1 MKGVEYMEKNIY
13 NLSKEFI
20 EYYDGLEPMLDA
32 ACSKA
37 KAETNADIMQ
47 KLTDLADTSRFIM
60 SDFLQFNE
68 ILEEIKLYLK
78 PEE

>member
-1 MKGVEYMEKNIY
+1 MEKNIY

-20 EYYDGLEPMLDA
+20 DFYDGLEPMLDA
-32 ACSKA
+32 ACKKA
-37 KAETNADIMQ
+37 KEETNADIMQ
-47 KLTDLADTSRFIM
+47 KLTDLADTSRFVM

>member
-1 MKGVEYMEKNIY
+1 MEKNIY

-20 EYYDGLEPMLDA
+20 EIYDGLEPMLDA
-32 ACSKA
+32 ACTKA
-37 KAETNADIMQ
+37 KTEVNADIMQ

-78 PEE
+78 PNE